1 MTKYSLRIPAVVC
14 LTAAAVLMTGCS
26 APGAS
31 QAATTNS
38 PAPVKVD
45 EGLLTVDITMKR
57 SLLDPEDKQTDQ
69 QIIQGAKDK
78 GITAIVNA
86 NQTVTYTMS
95 RLKQR
100 EMLDSMKKSLQE
112 SNTKLVDNPDN
123 SVSAIDFSDDLTK
136 FTVKVDGKRYNQFEA
151 FAALG
156 FYIQGGLYQQF
167 SGVAPDNIDVV
178 VEFVDDNSGKV
189 LNTGSYKEWA
199 KKAAA

>member
-1 MTKYSLRIPAVVC
+1 M
-14 LTAAAVLMTGCS
+14 
-26 APGAS
+26 
-31 QAATTNS
+31 N
-38 PAPVKVD
+38 
-45 EGLLTVDITMKR
+45 
-57 SLLDPEDKQTDQ
+57 
-69 QIIQGAKDK
+69 
-78 GITAIVNA
+78 
-86 NQTVTYTMS
+86 
-95 RLKQR
+95 
-100 EMLDSMKKSLQE
+100 
-112 SNTKLVDNPDN
+112 
-123 SVSAIDFSDDLTK
+123 SAIDFSDDLTK